1 MSESTAALEL
11 DLGADFNCPTC
22 ALGVPGGFVYCPRCR
37 AKAEGRE
44 FDAGVIDRHER
55 QYVFSL
61 VVLSLGA
68 LAIPRLFRSQAFSK
82 SEQAGLA
89 LLGLLN
95 SGAVI
100 VVCVL
105 FARWFPLYLASLAG
119 R

>member
-1 MSESTAALEL
+1 MSESATAIEL
-11 DLGADFNCPTC
+11 DLGTDFNCPTC
-22 ALGVPGGFVYCPRCR
+22 GLGVPSGFVYCPRCR
-37 AKAEGRE
+37 AQAEGRDYDGRE
-44 FDAGVIDRHER
+44 IDRHER

-61 VVLSLGA
+61 VVLSLGV

-82 SEQAGLA
+82 TEQAGLA
-89 LLGLLN
+89 LLGVLN
-95 SGAVI
+95 SGSVV